1 LIDEAI
7 LTLDDISVE
16 GKTVLLR
23 VDINSPVDESRRI
36 KDRTRILR
44 CLPTIREL
52 HDKGA
57 KLVVLAHQADPIEYQ
72 NFTVLEEHADI
83 LSELLGS
90 RVEYVDDVAGPFAID
105 KIRAMQ
111 PGDILLLD
119 NVRIYTEETIIF
131 EKEVKLPPEDQAR
144 TTVVRRLSPLTDYY
158 VCDAFAAVHR
168 SQPTLVGFPELLPS
182 AAGRLFEEELR
193 TLSKI
198 KQNPKRPCI
207 FILGGAK
214 ILDAFRMMR
223 AALEDGSAD
232 KILTTGLVAQI
243 MLKAMGN
250 GLGRASEAYLENK
263 NLLEFVPAAE
273 ESLKSHADRIVCPE
287 DFAVD
292 AAGQRKEL
300 EADALPDEQPI
311 ADIGERTIQRYCKLI
326 AEAKTVFVNGPA
338 GVYEKTPFA
347 LGTRRI
353 WEAVAASAAFSVLG
367 GGDSIAAAK
376 LFGLEEQMSFI
387 STAGGGLI
395 RFLAGEK
402 LAVVEALEKS
412 AERFGG
418 KVRPQNPI
426 NR

>member
-1 LIDEAI
+1 LIDENI
-7 LTLDDISVE
+7 LTLDDIPVE
-16 GKTVLLR
+16 GRTILLR
-23 VDINSPVDESRRI
+23 VDINSPVDESKRI
-36 KDRTRILR
+36 KDRTRIQR
-44 CLPTIREL
+44 CLATIREL
-52 HDKGA
+52 RDKRA
-57 KLVVLAHQADPIEYQ
+57 KLVILAHQADPIEYQ
-72 NFTVLEEHADI
+72 NFTVLKEHAQI
-83 LSELLGS
+83 LSELLDTK
-90 RVEYVDDVAGPFAID
+90 VEYVDDVAGPFAIE
-105 KIRAMQ
+105 KIQGMS

-131 EKEVKLPPEDQAR
+131 EKEVKLSPEDQAR
-144 TTVVRRLSPLTDYY
+144 TTIVRRLSPLADAY

-168 SQPTLVGFPELLPS
+168 SQPTLVGFPEVLPS

-193 TLSKI
+193 VLSKV
-198 KQNPKRPCI
+198 KGNPERPCI

-223 AALEDGSAD
+223 GALEQGSAD

-243 MLKAMGN
+243 MLRAKGMP
-250 GLGRASEAYLENK
+250 LGRASEAYLEKK

-273 ESLKSHADRIVCPE
+273 ESLKNHADRIVCPE

-300 EADALPDEQPI
+300 DAGALPDGEPI
-311 ADIGERTIQRYCKLI
+311 ADIGEKTIKRYCDLV
-326 AEAKTVFVNGPA
+326 AEARTVFVNGPA
-338 GVYEKTPFA
+338 GVYEKSPFA

-353 WEAVAASAAFSVLG
+353 WQAVASSAAFSVLG

-376 LFGLEEQMSFI
+376 LFGVQDGISFI

-402 LAVVEALEKS
+402 LAVVEALKKS
-412 AERFGG
+412 AEGFGRG
-418 KVRPQNPI
+418 IRPRKI
-426 NR
+426 K

>member
-1 LIDEAI
+1 LIDARI
-7 LTLDDISVE
+7 ATLDDISVE

-23 VDINSPVDESRRI
+23 VDINSPVDASGKI
-36 KDRTRILR
+36 KDRTRIQR

-52 HDKGA
+52 HGKKA
-57 KLVVLAHQADPIEYQ
+57 RLAILAHQADPIEYQ
-72 NFTVLEEHADI
+72 NFTVLEEHARI
-83 LSELLGS
+83 LTELLTTK
-90 RVEYVDDVAGPFAID
+90 VEYVDDVAGPFALE
-105 KIRAMQ
+105 KVRRMS

-131 EKEVKLPPEDQAR
+131 EKEVKLPPEEQAR
-144 TTVVRRLSPLTDYY
+144 TTIVRRLSPLADYY

-193 TLSKI
+193 TLSKV
-198 KQNPKRPCI
+198 KESPERPCI

-214 ILDAFRMMR
+214 ILDAFKMMR
-223 AALEDGSAD
+223 AALDDGSAD

-243 MLKAMGN
+243 MLKANGI
-250 GLGRASEAYLENK
+250 GLGKASEEYLSKK
-263 NLLEFVPAAE
+263 NLLEFVPAAK
-273 ESLKSHADRIVCPE
+273 ESLARHGGKILCPD

-292 AAGQRKEL
+292 HGGRRIEAAAGEI
-300 EADALPDEQPI
+300 PDDSPI
-311 ADIGERTIQRYCKLI
+311 ADIGEGTIDRYCALI
-326 AEAKTVFVNGPA
+326 KESKTAFINGPA
-338 GVYEKTPFA
+338 GVYEKPAFA

-353 WEAVAASAAFSVLG
+353 WETVASADAFSVLG
-367 GGDSIAAAK
+367 GGDSIAAAGI
-376 LFGLEEQMSFI
+376 FGVKEGISFI

-412 AERFGG
+412 MTKHRLA
-418 KVRPQNPI
+418 
-426 NR
+426 

>member
-1 LIDEAI
+1 LIDNRI

-23 VDINSPVDESRRI
+23 VDINSPVDESKKI
-36 KDRTRILR
+36 KDRTRIQR

-52 HDKGA
+52 HA
-57 KLVVLAHQADPIEYQ
+57 KKARLVVLAHQADPIEYQ

-83 LSELLGS
+83 LSELLGT
-90 RVEYVDDVAGPFAID
+90 RVEYVDDVAGPFAVE
-105 KIRAMQ
+105 KIRAMK

-131 EKEVKLPPEDQAR
+131 EKEVKLAPEDQAR
-144 TTVVRRLSPLTDYY
+144 TTVVRRLAPLADYY

-193 TLSKI
+193 VLDKV
-198 KQNPKRPCI
+198 KQNPERPCI

-223 AALEDGSAD
+223 SALEDGSAD

-243 MLKAMGN
+243 MLKAKGTP
-250 GLGRASEAYLENK
+250 LGRASETYLEKK
-263 NLLEFVPAAE
+263 NLLEFVPAAA
-273 ESLKSHADRIVCPE
+273 ESLKNHSDRIVCPE

-292 AAGQRKEL
+292 SSEGRREVAAG
-300 EADALPDEQPI
+300 ALPDEEPI
-311 ADIGERTIQRYCKLI
+311 ADIGEKTIERYCNLI
-326 AEAKTVFVNGPA
+326 DQSKTVFINGPA
-338 GVYEKTPFA
+338 GVYEKSPFA
-347 LGTRRI
+347 LGTRKI
-353 WEAVAASAAFSVLG
+353 WEAVASAAAFSVLG

-376 LFGLEEQMSFI
+376 LFGVQEGISFI

-402 LAVVEALEKS
+402 LAVVEALKKS
-412 AERFGG
+412 AEKFGR
-418 KVRPQNPI
+418 KT
-426 NR
+426 

>member
-1 LIDEAI
+1 MIENRI
-7 LTLDDISVE
+7 LTLDDLPVE

-23 VDINSPVDESRRI
+23 VDINSPVDESKRI
-36 KDRTRILR
+36 KERTRILR

-52 HDKGA
+52 HDKRA

-72 NFTVLEEHADI
+72 NFTVLREHADI
-83 LSELLGS
+83 LSELLGT
-90 RVEYVDDVAGPFAID
+90 RVEYIDDVAGPFALE
-105 KIRAMQ
+105 KIRAMK

-144 TTVVRRLSPLTDYY
+144 TTVVRRLSPLADAY

-193 TLSKI
+193 VLSKV
-198 KQNPKRPCI
+198 KQNPARPCI

-223 AALEDGSAD
+223 SALEDGSAD

-243 MLKAMGN
+243 MLKAKGKR
-250 GLGRASEAYLENK
+250 LGRASEAYLEKK

-273 ESLKSHADRIVCPE
+273 ESLKNHADRIVCPE

-292 AAGQRKEL
+292 AAGQRREV
-300 EADALPDEQPI
+300 EADALSDEEPI
-311 ADIGERTIQRYCKLI
+311 ADIGERTIEHYCALI
-326 AEAKTVFVNGPA
+326 DGTRTVFVNGPA
-338 GVYEKTPFA
+338 GVYEHPPFD

-353 WEAVAASAAFSVLG
+353 WEAVASAQAFSVLG
-367 GGDSIAAAK
+367 GGDSIAAAR
-376 LFGLEEQMSFI
+376 LFGVDEGISFI

-402 LAVVEALEKS
+402 LAVVEALKKS
-412 AERFGG
+412 AERFGHKI
-418 KVRPQNPI
+418 KVK
-426 NR
+426 

>member
-1 LIDEAI
+1 LIDDSI
-7 LTLDDISVE
+7 LTLDDISVG

-23 VDINSPVDESRRI
+23 VDINSPVDESKRI

-52 HDKGA
+52 HDKKA
-57 KLVVLAHQADPIEYQ
+57 RLVVLAHQADPIEYQ
-72 NFTVLEEHADI
+72 NFTVLKEHADI
-83 LSELLGS
+83 LSELLGIN
-90 RVEYVDDVAGPFAID
+90 VEYVDDVAGPFAIE
-105 KIRAMQ
+105 KVRKMK

-144 TTVVRRLSPLTDYY
+144 TTVVRRLSPLADYY

-182 AAGRLFEEELR
+182 AAGRLFEEEIR
-193 TLSKI
+193 VLSKV
-198 KQNPKRPCI
+198 KQDPRRPCI

-232 KILTTGLVAQI
+232 KILATGLVAQI
-243 MLKAMGN
+243 MLKAKGTR
-250 GLGRASEAYLENK
+250 LGRASEDYLELK

-273 ESLKSHADRIVCPE
+273 ESLRSHAERIVCPE

-292 AAGQRKEL
+292 ADGQRKEF
-300 EADALPDEQPI
+300 EADGLPDGQPI
-311 ADIGERTIQRYCKLI
+311 ADIGEKTIQRYSSLI
-326 AEAKTVFVNGPA
+326 AEAGTVFVNGPA
-338 GVYEKTPFA
+338 GVYEKAPFA

-353 WEAVAASAAFSVLG
+353 WEAVAASKAFSVLG
-367 GGDSIAAAK
+367 GGDSIAAAR
-376 LFGLEEQMSFI
+376 LFNLQEQISFI

-402 LAVVEALEKS
+402 LTVVEALQKS
-412 AERFGG
+412 AARFGR
-418 KVRPQNPI
+418 KTQ
-426 NR
+426 